1 MGRRLRLAAVRWFSR
16 RVGAAR
22 RERLARALRAPAR
35 RRLLLGLI
43 FTAMP
48 RAVRRSAREGE
59 RVVIEWRV
67 TGRRD
72 GHPDVRQL
80 VIGDGSAALFPGEQR
95 DPDLVITVGGVDLL
109 LVATGNASA
118 PALFVRGELE
128 IDGDPW
134 LALRLPTLF
143 GL

>member
-1 MGRRLRLAAVRWFSR
+1 MRRRLRRAAVRWFSR

-22 RERLARALRAPAR
+22 RERLERTLSAPR
-35 RRLLLGLI
+35 RRRVLLGLI

-48 RAVRRSAREGE
+48 RAVRRSARERE

-72 GHPDVRQL
+72 GRPDVRQL
-80 VIGDGSAALFPGEQR
+80 AIADGSAVLVPGEPR
-95 DPDLVITVGGVDLL
+95 EPDLVIIVGAVDLL
-109 LVATGNASA
+109 LLATGNASA

-143 GL
+143 GR